1 MPSTTEVAQQ
11 FDTIEDTIAAFSE
24 FLPHTGYIQIVSPRI
39 LTPARLPND
48 FVTDDDSPREW

>member
-24 FLPHTGYIQIVSPRI
+24 FLPHTSHIQIVSGRI
-39 LTPARLPND
+39 LTPARHPND